1 MSKAVMISIKPQWC
15 ELIAKKQKTIEVRKT
30 RPKLETPFKCY
41 IYMTKSNLTGNRKA
55 YKDRMAGKV
64 IGEFVCDFINEYT
77 AEFVKGD
84 YYEDIRQ
91 IFDEGE
97 TIIAS
102 NEDENL
108 NNCFLCNKS
117 CLTFEEI
124 KKYIG
129 YNFHEKPFYG
139 WHISDLVIYDKPK
152 ELYEFDKPCTDPYQ
166 YCQGCKHGLVQYPSD
181 VETYEDLAGC
191 CFDTVCLNQL
201 QKPPQSWCY
210 VEAKE

>member
-1 MSKAVMISIKPQWC
+1 MRAVMISIKPQWC

-30 RPKLETPFKCY
+30 RPKIKTPFKCY
-41 IYMTKSNLTGNRKA
+41 IYMTKSNLTGDKKA
-55 YKDRMAGKV
+55 YKDRMAGKI

-77 AEFVKGD
+77 AEFVNGD

-102 NEDENL
+102 NEDENP

-117 CLTFEEI
+117 CLTFDEI

-139 WHISDLVIYDKPK
+139 WHISDLVIYNEPK
-152 ELYEFDKPCTDPYQ
+152 EISEFRKATKKCFYYDLEWHIPNCDDCTE
-166 YCQGCKHGLVQYPSD
+166 CNI
-181 VETYEDLAGC
+181 T
-191 CFDTVCLNQL
+191 
-201 QKPPQSWCY
+201 KPPRSCCY
-210 VEAKE
+210 VEE

>member
-15 ELIAKKQKTIEVRKT
+15 ELITQGKKTVEVRKT
-30 RPKLETPFKCY
+30 KPKLKTPFKCY
-41 IYMTKSNLTGNRKA
+41 IYETKGLYRGSGDCLFRGL
-55 YKDRMAGKV
+55 GKV

-117 CLTFEEI
+117 CLTFDEI

-152 ELYEFDKPCTDPYQ
+152 ALYEFNKLCTDPYQ
-166 YCQGCKHGLVQYPSD
+166 YCQGCKHGLVQCPSY

-191 CFDTVCLNQL
+191 CYDTVCLNQL

-210 VEAKE
+210 VEVEE

>member
-30 RPKLETPFKCY
+30 RPKIKTPFKCY
-41 IYMTKSNLTGNRKA
+41 IYMTKSNLTGDKKA

-77 AEFVKGD
+77 AEFVNGD

-91 IFDEGE
+91 IFDEDE
-97 TIIAS
+97 IIITS
-102 NEDENL
+102 NEDENP
-108 NNCFLCNKS
+108 NNCFLCNSS
-117 CLTFEEI
+117 CLSFDEI

-129 YNFHEKPFYG
+129 VNFHEKPFYG

-152 ELYEFDKPCTDPYQ
+152 DLYEFS
-166 YCQGCKHGLVQYPSD
+166 KHDNSYDNAFGWI
-181 VETYEDLAGC
+181 
-191 CFDTVCLNQL
+191 FDDRPKNIQL
-201 QKPPQSWCY
+201 TRPPQSWCY
-210 VEAKE
+210 VEVKE